1 MSRGALRRRMAVA
14 VLALI
19 GLFLSL
25 YLLLYHLGFY
35 GALVCGVGGSCE
47 YVQASR
53 FSYFLGQPVAGWG
66 MAWYALTLTA
76 SLVGIQPSLADRRW
90 LGTAISLLVVG
101 GFAFSL
107 YLTSTEVFILH
118 AICRWCVGSAVI
130 VTLIF
135 VLVAWDWGKGPPEGI
150 GDAEPGG
157 VEG

>member
-1 MSRGALRRRMAVA
+1 MAVA

-25 YLLLYHLGFY
+25 YLLLYHMGFY

-53 FSYFLGQPVAGWG
+53 YSYFLGQPVAGWG
-66 MAWYALTLTA
+66 VAWYALMLTA
-76 SLVGIQPSLADRRW
+76 ALVGIQPSMAPRRW
-90 LGTAISLLVVG
+90 LGTAISLLAVG

-118 AICRWCVGSAVI
+118 AICRWCVGSAMI

-135 VLVAWDWGKGPPEGI
+135 VLVAWDWGKDARVEDA
-150 GDAEPGG
+150 DAEPGAAG
-157 VEG
+157 G

>member
-1 MSRGALRRRMAVA
+1 MAVA

-25 YLLLYHLGFY
+25 YLLLYHMGFY

-53 FSYFLGQPVAGWG
+53 FSFFLGQPVAGWG
-66 MAWYALTLTA
+66 VAWYALTLTA
-76 SLVGIQPSLADRRW
+76 ALVGIQPALAARRW
-90 LGTAISLLVVG
+90 LGTVISLLAVG

-135 VLVAWDWGKGPPEGI
+135 VLVAWGWGEDESAGSAEVGPAM
-150 GDAEPGG
+150 D
-157 VEG
+157 

>member
-1 MSRGALRRRMAVA
+1 MAVA
-14 VLALI
+14 VLALV

-25 YLLLYHLGFY
+25 YLLLYHMGFY

-53 FSYFLGQPVAGWG
+53 FSYFLGLPVAGWG
-66 MAWYALTLTA
+66 VAWYALTLTA
-76 SLVGIQPSLADRRW
+76 ALVGIQPSMAERRW
-90 LGTAISLLVVG
+90 LGTVISLLAVG

-118 AICRWCVGSAVI
+118 AICRWCVGSAAI

-135 VLVAWDWGKGPPEGI
+135 VLVAWDWGAGRPEGA
-150 GDAEPGG
+150 GDVEPGG